1 MTESDRALVRPR
13 GRNTAGRKGKMARR
27 KTEGTDQAAPGTER
41 RTDGVAANRLTERED
56 VGAAAQATE
65 KGEGMRG
72 GGVEVAREENG
83 ASLEGE
89 ERGAGVFLGRGG
101 GDELFKEE
109 KINFCCTQPTKLL
122 HTILQSCVEVSENK
136 LLLEHTCC

>member
-1 MTESDRALVRPR
+1 MTESDRALARPR
-13 GRNTAGRKGKMARR
+13 GRSTAGRKGRMARR
-27 KTEGTDQAAPGTER
+27 KTEGTDQAAPGTGR

-65 KGEGMRG
+65 KEEGMTG
-72 GGVEVAREENG
+72 GEVEVAREENG

-101 GDELFKEE
+101 GDELLEEE
-109 KINFCCTQPTKLL
+109 KINFGEERGVGVFLGRG
-122 HTILQSCVEVSENK
+122 
-136 LLLEHTCC
+136 

>member
-1 MTESDRALVRPR
+1 
-13 GRNTAGRKGKMARR
+13 MAR
-27 KTEGTDQAAPGTER
+27 EG
-41 RTDGVAANRLTERED
+41 
-56 VGAAAQATE
+56 
-65 KGEGMRG
+65 
-72 GGVEVAREENG
+72 NG

-101 GDELFKEE
+101 GDELLEEEKINFFGGGGDDFFGGGGDELLEEE

>member
-1 MTESDRALVRPR
+1 M
-13 GRNTAGRKGKMARR
+13 
-27 KTEGTDQAAPGTER
+27 
-41 RTDGVAANRLTERED
+41 
-56 VGAAAQATE
+56 
-65 KGEGMRG
+65 
-72 GGVEVAREENG
+72 AREENG

-101 GDELFKEE
+101 GDDFLEEEE

>member
-1 MTESDRALVRPR
+1 MT
-13 GRNTAGRKGKMARR
+13 G
-27 KTEGTDQAAPGTER
+27 
-41 RTDGVAANRLTERED
+41 
-56 VGAAAQATE
+56 
-65 KGEGMRG
+65 GE
-72 GGVEVAREENG
+72 VEVAREENG

-89 ERGAGVFLGRGG
+89 ERGAGVFLERGG